1 MKKLTLF
8 LVASVMLSSTFLSA
22 SCEDDEDDVKIDEKV
37 DEWLSDHALESDE
50 FYNLYEYDE
59 TLVYSEENANVNP
72 GSIKDN
78 IDYNGKS
85 VDAKAQILSTT
96 NIDDFG
102 TIEAMKKLVVV
113 NEVDPNDPTLCLKA
127 YQLLAKIEKGQVIA
141 IDVNGKKIVA
151 KAIELD
157 KSKKSVH
164 VKGYALFP
172 KE

>member
-22 SCEDDEDDVKIDEKV
+22 SCGDDDEDINVDQIM
-37 DEWLSDHALESDE
+37 DEWLSDYTLESDD

-59 TLVYSEENANVNP
+59 TLSYNDGDITP

-78 IDYNGKS
+78 LDYNGTS
-85 VDAKAQILSTT
+85 VEAKAQVLNET
-96 NIDDFG
+96 NIEKFKS
-102 TIEAMKKLVVV
+102 INAIKALEIK
-113 NEVDPNDPTLCLKA
+113 NEVDPNDPMITIKAVVLLKRLEVG
-127 YQLLAKIEKGQVIA
+127 QILAME
-141 IDVNGKKIVA
+141 VNGKKIVA
-151 KAIELD
+151 KAVELD
-157 KSKKSVH
+157 QANKSVH

>member
-22 SCEDDEDDVKIDEKV
+22 SCGDDDEDINVDQKM
-37 DEWLSDHALESDE
+37 DEWLSDYTLASDD

-59 TLVYSEENANVNP
+59 TLSYNDGDITP

-78 IDYNGKS
+78 LDYNGTS
-85 VDAKAQILSTT
+85 VEAKAQVLNET
-96 NIDDFG
+96 NIEKFNS
-102 TIEAMKKLVVV
+102 INAIKSLEIK
-113 NEVDPNDPTLCLKA
+113 NEVDPNDPMITIKAVVLLKRLEVG
-127 YQLLAKIEKGQVIA
+127 QILAME
-141 IDVNGKKIVA
+141 VNGKKIVA
-151 KAIELD
+151 KAVELD
-157 KSKKSVH
+157 QANKSVH